1 MTPDAVRKKERTS
14 RGDEPLRVVT
24 EEAWNPHYIFY
35 APSCLA
41 HPSSALSQCSEALSS
56 GWMNLFRVLPVP
68 DSSLPAATLLKLTH
82 FGSWSLHELAAWRL
96 PRQQTS
102 ATDFCSPRNQEGSG
116 HVLTSGMGHLIVRW
130 QKSVAPKF
138 ALRKW

>member
-1 MTPDAVRKKERTS
+1 MPDS
-14 RGDEPLRVVT
+14 
-24 EEAWNPHYIFY
+24 
-35 APSCLA
+35 
-41 HPSSALSQCSEALSS
+41 
-56 GWMNLFRVLPVP
+56 
-68 DSSLPAATLLKLTH
+68 SSLPAATLLANS
-82 FGSWSLHELAAWRL
+82 FPGSWSLHELAAWRL

-116 HVLTSGMGHLIVRW
+116 HVLQWDVDISSSRW